1 VLSNWKWVSAL
12 AFASLVS
19 ACGGGGEATARG
31 AVAYAPASGNGA
43 IVVNY
48 ASQQEANSDAVS
60 QCGVSGCAL
69 VLEFSGNGTCGAL
82 AVASNGAWGAGSGG
96 SKEVADTRAVADCQ
110 KRGGGN
116 CSIPQGLETQCN

>member
-1 VLSNWKWVSAL
+1 MLSNWKWISVL
-12 AFASLVS
+12 AMAAATV
-19 ACGGGGEATARG
+19 ACGGGGEPTARG
-31 AVAYAPASGNGA
+31 AIAYAPASGDGA
-43 IVVNY
+43 IVINY

-69 VLEFSGNGTCGAL
+69 VLEFSGNGTCGSIAT
-82 AVASNGAWGAGSGG
+82 ASNGAWGVGSGG
-96 SKEVADTRAVADCQ
+96 SKEVADTRAVSDCQ